1 MPDPHENT
9 LRITPDVSFGSPAA
23 TTGAMES
30 DRNPLAMLAL
40 ALAAGVAFAKWID
53 WRGHAHPRR

>member
-1 MPDPHENT
+1 MPDPRENT
-9 LRITPDVSFGSPAA
+9 LRIAADVSFDSPAA

-40 ALAAGVAFAKWID
+40 ALAAGIAFAKWID

>member
-1 MPDPHENT
+1 MPDPRENT
-9 LRITPDVSFGSPAA
+9 LRIAAYVSFDSPAA

-40 ALAAGVAFAKWID
+40 ALAAGIAFAKWID